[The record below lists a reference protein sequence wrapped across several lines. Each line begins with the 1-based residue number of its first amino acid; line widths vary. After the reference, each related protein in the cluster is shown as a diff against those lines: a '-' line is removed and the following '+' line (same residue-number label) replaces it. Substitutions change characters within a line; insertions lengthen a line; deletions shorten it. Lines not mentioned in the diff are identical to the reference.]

1 MLHEIGDGQ
10 IPRADRAYDSDALRT
25 ACTENLYW
33 RPPFGNRSI
42 KADTGSRSRPTGGF
56 AASIHALTSA
66 GEPVILPLTRATI
79 ATGKSISALAVVAAI
94 LEVAFVAVAIGRN

>member
-10 IPRADRAYDSDALRT
+10 IPRADRAYDSYALRT

-42 KADTGSRSRPTGGF
+42 KADTGSRSRPTGSF
-56 AASIHALTSA
+56 AASVDALTSA

-79 ATGKSISALAVVAAI
+79 ATGKSICALAGVIPVFEI
-94 LEVAFVAVAIGRN
+94 AFIPVAIGRN